1 MKNLKVGKK
10 FIVSFGMI
18 LTLFAISV
26 VVGITG
32 IVKAKSSYETFYMND
47 FKAVSSVYEIQ
58 LRLQEAL
65 KELMLAVVEPE
76 QAETTERVNK
86 VNQYM
91 DDIVDDLNTIYAN
104 YSGDVSLLKEFQTG
118 MTNNKDTR
126 LQVMEYASMGTPEGN
141 ELAQQL
147 VLTEYNPQVENY
159 VSILEKAFVQMGRES
174 QESYEKAMSLQAALI
189 AVSVAVATIAFIIT
203 VFVALNLTGNILTP
217 VKRIQAAM
225 KEVVKGNLS
234 VKVDYKSGDEF
245 GEMAE
250 EMNYMTAGLSRI
262 IKDIEVILTAMAGGD
277 FAARSSDR
285 SMYIGDYQ
293 KILQAMIGIKGSL
306 NTTMTTLNQSANQV
320 ASGSDQVSSGAQALS
335 QGATEQASSVEEL
348 AASINDIS
356 TRINENAQGAQE
368 ASKKSVMVSEV
379 AGEGNR
385 MMHDM
390 LAAMADINASSG
402 EIGKI
407 I

>member
-126 LQVMEYASMGTPEGN
+126 LQW
-141 ELAQQL
+141 
-147 VLTEYNPQVENY
+147 VLP
-159 VSILEKAFVQMGRES
+159 
-174 QESYEKAMSLQAALI
+174 KAMNLPSSWYLRN
-189 AVSVAVATIAFIIT
+189 II
-203 VFVALNLTGNILTP
+203 P
-217 VKRIQAAM
+217 RWRIM
-225 KEVVKGNLS
+225 
-234 VKVDYKSGDEF
+234 
-245 GEMAE
+245 
-250 EMNYMTAGLSRI
+250 
-262 IKDIEVILTAMAGGD
+262 
-277 FAARSSDR
+277 
-285 SMYIGDYQ
+285 
-293 KILQAMIGIKGSL
+293 
-306 NTTMTTLNQSANQV
+306 
-320 ASGSDQVSSGAQALS
+320 
-335 QGATEQASSVEEL
+335 
-348 AASINDIS
+348 
-356 TRINENAQGAQE
+356 
-368 ASKKSVMVSEV
+368 
-379 AGEGNR
+379 
-385 MMHDM
+385 
-390 LAAMADINASSG
+390 
-402 EIGKI
+402 
-407 I
+407 

>member
-285 SMYIGDYQ
+285 SMYLGDY
-293 KILQAMIGIKGSL
+293 
-306 NTTMTTLNQSANQV
+306 
-320 ASGSDQVSSGAQALS
+320 
-335 QGATEQASSVEEL
+335 
-348 AASINDIS
+348 
-356 TRINENAQGAQE
+356 
-368 ASKKSVMVSEV
+368 
-379 AGEGNR
+379 
-385 MMHDM
+385 
-390 LAAMADINASSG
+390 
-402 EIGKI
+402 
-407 I
+407 